1 MRQKW
6 NRFKH
11 APFSRS
17 HQSVNA
23 LIEHIDSNLR
33 FEIESKQFGCGLEA
47 AETIMFL
54 TNILLKRVKSKRI
67 MVEMESVVSGHRF
80 NKIRERLADK
90 LEVIRFDPFLQKEC
104 VYREKKKIRSLY

>member
-1 MRQKW
+1 
-6 NRFKH
+6 
-11 APFSRS
+11 
-17 HQSVNA
+17 
-23 LIEHIDSNLR
+23 
-33 FEIESKQFGCGLEA
+33 
-47 AETIMFL
+47 
-54 TNILLKRVKSKRI
+54 